1 MYAKQSVITDLVAS
15 CPEHGGLLTL
25 SLAPVRALLLAA
37 LLGAAWLPAMA
48 SAQDAA
54 APIEEMPA
62 RVNINSAD
70 AAELSRVLSGVGEA
84 RAEAIVRYRD
94 TYGPFETLEELSAVS
109 GIGEATL
116 ARNRERITL
125 E

>member
-1 MYAKQSVITDLVAS
+1 VAS